1 MQYFYRVCILI
12 HIFLLNVIVTVFADD
27 PQQVVDD
34 FSQKSILML
43 KGPIAKLLGAVILLT
58 GVASL
63 LRGRHKLAMSC
74 AVAFVMLLFLP
85 ILLDKVAI
93 GGR

>member
-1 MQYFYRVCILI
+1 MS
-12 HIFLLNVIVTVFADD
+12 FLLRMFILLHVFMLSVVSSVLADD
-27 PQQVVDD
+27 PEQTVTD
-34 FSQKSILML
+34 FSQKTVLIL

-63 LRGRHKLAMSC
+63 LRGRHKLAISC

-85 ILLDKVAI
+85 ILLEKVAT
-93 GGR
+93 GN